1 MFHLVT
7 SKMAKHKILIADD
20 HAMIRD
26 GVKTLLKQNKDCQ
39 VVGEAV
45 NGNEAIE
52 KYETL
57 KPDLVILDISMPDMN
72 GMEAANTI
80 IKNHPEARVI
90 ILSMYD
96 DEDYISQC
104 IEYGVKGF
112 VVKSESGSELNYA
125 IKSVLEG
132 RNYFSQRV
140 QEVIVKKY
148 TSGVKRKSKEPEV
161 KLTSRELEI
170 IKLISEGLTSHQI
183 ADKLFISPRTV
194 ETHRANLM
202 KKMDVKN
209 SIELVKKVEKMG
221 VI

>member
-1 MFHLVT
+1 
-7 SKMAKHKILIADD
+7 MAKYKILIADD
-20 HAMIRD
+20 HVMIRD
-26 GVKTLLKQNKDCQ
+26 GVKSLLKQNKDCQ
-39 VVGEAV
+39 VIGEAMT
-45 NGNEAIE
+45 GLEAIE
-52 KYETL
+52 KYDAL
-57 KPDLVILDISMPDMN
+57 KPDLAILDISMPEMN
-72 GMEAANTI
+72 GMEAAREI
-80 IKNHPEARVI
+80 IKNHPEACVI

-112 VVKSESGSELNYA
+112 VVKNESGKELNYA

-148 TSGVKRKSKEPEV
+148 TTGVKRKPKEPEI
-161 KLTSRELEI
+161 KLTSREIEI
-170 IKLISEGLTSHQI
+170 TKLIAEGLTSHQI

-194 ETHRANLM
+194 ETHRANLI
-202 KKMDVKN
+202 KKVGVRN
-209 SIELVKKVEKMG
+209 SIELVKRVEKMG